1 MTRKIIPKKVKLLIE
16 FNFKTDKINYVNF
29 Y

>member
-1 MTRKIIPKKVKLLIE
+1 MTRKIIPKKAKLSIE
-16 FNFKTDKINYVNF
+16 FNFKTDNIKYIIF